1 MSDLTDKIAAE
12 HSPSRWRSFANEVEI
27 IRCCG
32 TDFGPHPT
40 RKPKADDHG
49 KATRDFV
56 AHVAEVTERAV
67 RAQIAADIR
76 ALDDRGAPHGDR
88 PARPLRADAR
98 LATDFANDFEWA
110 AQIAEGK

>member
-1 MSDLTDKIAAE
+1 MSTLTDKIAAE

-67 RAQIAADIR
+67 RAQIAANIR
-76 ALDDRGAPHGDR
+76 A
-88 PARPLRADAR
+88 
-98 LATDFANDFEWA
+98 WA
-110 AQIAEGK
+110 AEQEDGVLTSGPYSSGVRYAISACEGIAEGSAD